1 MEKDDSLKNKII
13 ELRKLGFSYNKIVDK
28 LNCSKGIVS
37 YHCRNN
43 DLYDIGLGNE
53 KINGEVRK
61 KITEYYKTHT
71 AKETAKFFNIS
82 ISSVKYYNNESK
94 IHKYNNEEKKKINY
108 KKLKY
113 YRHKLKE
120 MSVNYKGGCC
130 EICGY
135 DKCINALEF
144 HHKDPKEKDFSPSG
158 KSYSWERVK
167 NEIEKCILVC
177 ANCHREIHHT
187 DRT

>member
-1 MEKDDSLKNKII
+1 MEKEDDLKTKIL
-13 ELRKLGFSYNKIVDK
+13 ELRRLGFSYKKIVDTIG
-28 LNCSKGIVS
+28 CSKSTVS

-43 DLYDIGLGNE
+43 DLCDIGLSKGKVTNE
-53 KINGEVRK
+53 IKS

-82 ISSVKYYNNESK
+82 ISSVKYYNTERKKN
-94 IHKYNNEEKKKINY
+94 KYSNEENKKRIY
-108 KKLKY
+108 KRLTY

-120 MSVNYKGGCC
+120 MSVIYKGGCC

-135 DKCINALEF
+135 NKCINALEF

-167 NEIEKCILVC
+167 NEIDKCILVC
-177 ANCHREIHHT
+177 ANCHREIHH
-187 DRT
+187 RI